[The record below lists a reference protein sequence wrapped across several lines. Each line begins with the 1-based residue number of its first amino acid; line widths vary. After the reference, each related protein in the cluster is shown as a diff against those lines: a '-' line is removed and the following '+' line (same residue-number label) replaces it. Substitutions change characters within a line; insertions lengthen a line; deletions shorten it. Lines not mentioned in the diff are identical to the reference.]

1 MRSEAR
7 KPNGSKRHWRAS
19 ASRIVSDTSPGKDMR
34 HAARGTRDLTQ
45 GPIGRTLILFALPML
60 GSTMLQSLNGS
71 INAIWIGRFL
81 GEDALTATANG
92 NIIMFLLLTFVFG
105 MAMASTVLIGQ
116 AFGRR
121 DVDGAR
127 RILGTALG
135 GFLVAVVTMAAV
147 GWLLAPALLHVL
159 ATPAPAFDFALGY
172 LRMILIALVPGMV
185 MLMITQAQRG
195 AGDAMTP
202 FWFMILSV
210 VLDGALN
217 PIFILGL
224 GPAPQ
229 LGIVGS
235 GVATL
240 IANSISL
247 VGLIGYIYGRD
258 LSLRLR
264 GPEWRY
270 LRPDPVLLARLV
282 KMGFPMG
289 LQMIVMSSSALV
301 MLSLINRHGI
311 LVTAAYSATQQ
322 LWTYIQMPAMTLG
335 GAASSMV
342 AQNIG
347 AGNWQRVS
355 RITRAA
361 VLFNVLMTGGLVILI
376 TIIDRAALGLFLGP
390 QSPALPIGEHI
401 HMQATWGFVFFGI
414 TLVLFGTV
422 RGNGTVIWPLIIM
435 FVAMYPFR
443 IGFALAAEPWLG
455 ADAIWLSFPIGSIA
469 AAAMATALY
478 LHGGW
483 RRRGIAQP
491 PASQECI
498 EEALADGEPGSS
510 LNPRG

>member
-1 MRSEAR
+1 VTEVPRTGDEPAGR
-7 KPNGSKRHWRAS
+7 LGA
-19 ASRIVSDTSPGKDMR
+19 
-34 HAARGTRDLTQ
+34 RDLTH

-71 INAIWIGRFL
+71 INSIWIGRFL
-81 GEDALTATANG
+81 GEDALAATANG
-92 NIIMFLLLTFVFG
+92 NLLMFLLLTFVFG

-121 DVDGAR
+121 DVAGAR

-135 GFLVAVVTMAAV
+135 AFQIAVLVMALG
-147 GWLLAPALLHVL
+147 GWIFAPRLLRLL
-159 ATPAPAFDFALGY
+159 ATPEPAYDFALGY
-172 LRMILIALVPGMV
+172 LRMILIALVPGMM
-185 MLMITQAQRG
+185 MLMITQALRG

-202 FWFMILSV
+202 FWFMIMSV
-210 VLDGALN
+210 ILDAALN
-217 PIFILGL
+217 PVFILGL

-240 IANSISL
+240 IANSVSL
-247 VGLIGYIYGRD
+247 LALIVYIYGRD
-258 LSLRLR
+258 LPLRLR
-264 GPEWRY
+264 GAELRY
-270 LRPDPVLLARLV
+270 LKPDGALLS
-282 KMGFPMG
+282 KMVRMGIPMG

-301 MLSLINRHGI
+301 MLGLINRHGV

-322 LWTYIQMPAMTLG
+322 LWTYIQMPAMALG
-335 GAASSMV
+335 GASSSMV

-347 AGNWQRVS
+347 AGNWTRVS

-361 VLFNVLMTGGLVILI
+361 VLFNILLTGSLVLLI
-376 TIIDRAALGLFLGP
+376 TIVDRAALGLFLGAH
-390 QSPALPIGEHI
+390 SPSLPIGEHI
-401 HMQATWGFVFFGI
+401 HLMATWGFVFFGI

-422 RGNGTVIWPLIIM
+422 RGNGTVVWPLIIM

-443 IGFALAAEPWLG
+443 IGFALVMEPWLG
-455 ADAIWLSFPIGSIA
+455 TDSIWLSFPIGSLA

-483 RRRGIAQP
+483 RKQG
-491 PASQECI
+491 PARARPAPEECI
-498 EEALADGEPGSS
+498 EEAMADGEPGGS
-510 LNPRG
+510 LTPRA